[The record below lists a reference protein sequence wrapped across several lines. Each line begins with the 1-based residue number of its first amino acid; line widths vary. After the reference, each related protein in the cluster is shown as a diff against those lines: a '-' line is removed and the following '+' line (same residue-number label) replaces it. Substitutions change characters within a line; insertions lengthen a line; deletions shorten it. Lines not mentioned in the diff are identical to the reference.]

1 MPNFLMVSFV
11 LKSFWFCPKV
21 RTALFSSYENSAWW
35 SKAISYVPMSHKNPL
50 EGSPSSFLLNPFLFT
65 GLRLEGMGL
74 RWGIYH
80 YVSSA
85 DSLFLTSKFRL
96 FFNPNPSFSDVIH
109 MYRHV
114 RGRSG
119 VQAWMCWHTHEG
131 CVPLLLLSFLSEIAP
146 FPALLSSP
154 SPTTAPTNTHIL
166 WLILDYPSRIHRLME
181 FSKIIY
187 YRLCNRI
194 TSYVYLYCY
203 YLFIY
208 LAFPI
213 DNHIL

>member
-1 MPNFLMVSFV
+1 MRILPGG
-11 LKSFWFCPKV
+11 LKQ
-21 RTALFSSYENSAWW
+21 
-35 SKAISYVPMSHKNPL
+35 
-50 EGSPSSFLLNPFLFT
+50 
-65 GLRLEGMGL
+65 
-74 RWGIYH
+74 
-80 YVSSA
+80 
-85 DSLFLTSKFRL
+85 FLTSLCLIKTLLKAVPLPSYWTPFSSLGSDLREWGWDGAFIIMSL
-96 FFNPNPSFSDVIH
+96 QLIHYFWHLNFGSFFNPNPSFSDVIH

-166 WLILDYPSRIHRLME
+166 WLILAYPSRLHRLMA
-181 FSKIIY
+181 FSKIRY